1 MSTTLHQ
8 LGAYVAVSAL
18 VFVRLL
24 SCSQTSKNNRKSVR
38 LIDMSKNHQKM
49 TFYSII
55 HLKSESPEGPWVR
68 ILLPPLE
75 FFFKIIYFLMSF
87 LTNMIYFN
95 NFDTFCSYLSTF
107 FSTKMIKI
115 HIKCKQIIISK

>member
-8 LGAYVAVSAL
+8 LGAYIAVSAL
-18 VFVRLL
+18 VFVSLL
-24 SCSQTSKNNRKSVR
+24 SWSQTSKNNHKSVR

-49 TFYSII
+49 TFYTII

-68 ILLPPLE
+68 ILLQPLE

-87 LTNMIYFN
+87 LTNMIHFN

-107 FSTKMIKI
+107 FSTKMIK
-115 HIKCKQIIISK
+115 HI